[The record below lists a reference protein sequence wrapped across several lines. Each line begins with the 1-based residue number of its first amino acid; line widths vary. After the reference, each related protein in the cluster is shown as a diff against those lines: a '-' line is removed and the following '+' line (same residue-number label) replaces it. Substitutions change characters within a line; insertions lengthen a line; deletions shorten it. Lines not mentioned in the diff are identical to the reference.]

1 MNLNSD
7 RLVMGE
13 FERGDLDEWYS
24 IESDPLVRK
33 YIDGSV
39 PTRKQT
45 IRYIDM
51 NIDSYARFNFGRYTI
66 RDKKSQKLIG
76 MCGFLT
82 SEMGIDFGYRLSK
95 NTWGYGLGFEA
106 ASTVLYYGIRSD
118 RSKRLGSW
126 SNARKFSLN

>member
-7 RLVMGE
+7 RLIMGE

-33 YIDGSV
+33 YIDGSI

-51 NIDSYARFNFGRYTI
+51 NIGSYARFNFGRYTCLLYTSPSP
-66 RDKKSQKLIG
+66 RDLS
-76 MCGFLT
+76 T
-82 SEMGIDFGYRLSK
+82 SRMPSS
-95 NTWGYGLGFEA
+95 A
-106 ASTVLYYGIRSD
+106 
-118 RSKRLGSW
+118 
-126 SNARKFSLN
+126 